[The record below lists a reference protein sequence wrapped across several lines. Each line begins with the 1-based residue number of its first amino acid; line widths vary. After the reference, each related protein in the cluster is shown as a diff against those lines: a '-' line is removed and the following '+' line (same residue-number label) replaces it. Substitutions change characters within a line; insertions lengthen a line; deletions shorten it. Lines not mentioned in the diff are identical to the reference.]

1 MTTGEDEDWM
11 KGREHLTAGLSP
23 RELRVLRKLI
33 GSELSV
39 DEQLAVIKSRLMEM
53 EEKAIARLE
62 KRPPPSH
69 TRPRVSTDEN
79 GVWVSVGAGTYYG
92 VSWEEV
98 GAVSASRVDLGAN
111 TEIILALEV
120 VYGES
125 VEINASFEGFSD
137 LVGELSQ
144 RLGLESAWF
153 EAVKERLVLSN
164 VDLRSEGEGDAST
177 FQVEL
182 EAF

>member
-33 GSELSV
+33 GSKLSI
-39 DEQLAVIKSRLMEM
+39 DERLSVIKSRLMEM

-69 TRPRVSTDEN
+69 TRPRVSMDEN

-92 VSWEEV
+92 VRWDEIA
-98 GAVSASRVDLGAN
+98 AVSASRVDLGAR

-137 LVGELSQ
+137 LVSELSQ
-144 RLGLESAWF
+144 RLGLEGAWF
-153 EAVKERLVLSN
+153 EAVKERLASSN
-164 VDLRSEGEGDAST
+164 VDLVWKSQGA
-177 FQVEL
+177 
-182 EAF
+182 